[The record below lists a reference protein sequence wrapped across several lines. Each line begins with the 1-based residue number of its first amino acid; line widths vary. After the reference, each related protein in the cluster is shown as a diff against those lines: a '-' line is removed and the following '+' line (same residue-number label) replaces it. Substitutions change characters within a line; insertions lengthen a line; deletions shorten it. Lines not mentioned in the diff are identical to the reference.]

1 MPEAV
6 RPESDR
12 PRLARLP
19 WRRPPRLRTD
29 GGEEEERR
37 VSWFE
42 LFCDLFFVASIAELG
57 FTLRSDFSPER
68 LLVYVAFFV
77 PLWWL
82 WVVYTFYF
90 DRFDT
95 DDLPHRAIVLVG
107 MFGVA
112 LVAMSLPHALT
123 SAGATFVAGY
133 LLARAMVVAL
143 YLRAARQVPA
153 ARALARNF
161 GTGSAVAACGWMA
174 GLLLPEPGRE
184 IAWAVAAMVELS
196 IPFVARTAVGGT
208 PRHVSHL
215 TERYGLFTIIVLGES
230 VYGVVVGLSDA
241 HLDLAAGADAAA
253 CFVIAAGFWWIYF
266 NLARAFAVPRSGFGT
281 LQVFTFG
288 HLAVAVAIAAAGVSA
303 AETIEGGRP
312 LAQASLSAGVALFL
326 LACWTVRVGLDRRTD
341 GVAVAR
347 LAAGIASGLL
357 VPVGLLL
364 PQVPTVFPTALILAG
379 AALFEIWEAARPLPD
394 RRPSR

>member
-1 MPEAV
+1 MPEAAE
-6 RPESDR
+6 PEADR

-19 WRRPPRLRTD
+19 WRRPPRMRADD
-29 GGEEEERR
+29 GDGEERR

-57 FTLRSDFSPER
+57 FTLRSDFTPER
-68 LLVYVAFFV
+68 LVVYAAFFV

-112 LVAMSLPHALT
+112 LVAMSLPRALT
-123 SAGATFVAGY
+123 SGGPAFVAGY

-143 YLRAARQVPA
+143 YIRAARHVPA
-153 ARALARNF
+153 AGRLGRNF
-161 GTGSAVAACGWMA
+161 GAGSAVAACAWIA
-174 GLLLPEPGRE
+174 GLLLPGPGRE
-184 IAWAVAAMVELS
+184 VAWAVAVTIELS
-196 IPFVARTAVGGT
+196 IPFVARVVVGGT

-241 HLDLAAGADAAA
+241 RLDLAAGADAAA

-266 NLARAFAVPRSGFGT
+266 NLARAFAVPRSGFAT
-281 LQVFTFG
+281 LQVFAFG
-288 HLAVAVAIAAAGVSA
+288 HLAIAIAIAAAGASA
-303 AETIEGGRP
+303 AETIQGRHP
-312 LAQASLSAGVALFL
+312 LSQAALSAGVALFL
-326 LACWTVRVGLDRRTD
+326 LACWTVRVSLDRRTD
-341 GVAVAR
+341 RVAVAR
-347 LAAGIASGLL
+347 AAAGVLAALL

-364 PQVPTVFPTALILAG
+364 PQVPTVFATALLLAG
-379 AALFEIWEAARPLPD
+379 AALFEVWEAARPEPA
-394 RRPSR
+394 